1 MRTLSRLRCS
11 QEHVIAYRREIDA
24 VRKAHVNGA
33 RHELSPPTKEPDV
46 ATKGKLIL
54 VGADKGGV
62 GKTMISRLLIDWI
75 GSRPSPFTVFDT
87 ESALDGK
94 TSLRRFRSEA
104 KVADIGTV
112 AGQMQIFDDLERGGL
127 SLVDMRAGMLS
138 QTLRTMR
145 NAGLLDQA
153 DAGRVQMT
161 VVHVLG
167 SSTQSMSEVVDVS
180 AMLGGD
186 SAHVILENHANDG
199 QFFKW
204 DESMRA
210 TLFQSVSPAAHIAIP
225 HLDAQAGE
233 DVDRRGLG
241 FQTYVSTDG
250 SSDYLR
256 RVVRHWSKVSCKAL
270 DDANL
275 SKIVGI

>member
-1 MRTLSRLRCS
+1 M
-11 QEHVIAYRREIDA
+11 A
-24 VRKAHVNGA
+24 
-33 RHELSPPTKEPDV
+33 
-46 ATKGKLIL
+46 KGKLII

-62 GKTMISRLLIDWI
+62 GKTMMSRLLIDWI
-75 GSRPSPFTVFDT
+75 GSRLPPFTVFDT

-94 TSLRRFRSEA
+94 TSLLRFRA
-104 KVADIGTV
+104 DAVVADIGTV
-112 AGQMQIFDDLERGGL
+112 AGQMQIFDNLERGGI

-167 SSTQSMSEVVDVS
+167 ASTQSMSEVVDVS
-180 AMLGGD
+180 ALLGGD

-204 DESMRA
+204 DEGMRA
-210 TLFQSVSPAAHIAIP
+210 TLFKSVSPAAHIDVP
-225 HLDAQAGE
+225 HLDSQAAE

-241 FQTYVSTDG
+241 FAAYVAAPEG
-250 SSDYLR
+250 SDYLR
-256 RVVRHWSKVSCKAL
+256 RVVRFWASTTTKRF
-270 DDANL
+270 DDALL
-275 SKIVGI
+275 SKIVGITG